1 MAVDPDIYVYAK
13 NPLDIKYRL
22 GQDVEGNYLFALQT
36 VRKSILILMDNIL
49 LADRVSLAL

>member
-22 GQDVEGNYLFALQT
+22 GQDVEGWYGDIVGWA
-36 VRKSILILMDNIL
+36 M
-49 LADRVSLAL
+49 ADRVEPRLPDAENLD